1 MESQKKDVIVSVH
14 MNHDVSTDIIEM
26 VEQQE
31 KTETVSCQN
40 YDEFVHN
47 VTLDTT
53 VLDGLISKCC
63 LTNEDSEDIMNER
76 RLSERNRMILNIL
89 MARPYGTF
97 QTFSEELLEF
107 DRSKIDLVSKMKN
120 YDCEGEYNLAVFE
133 VMNLSSHT
141 IKLQKNFKILVNEL
155 ATTNTIVD
163 HLISDE
169 VLCLEDQAEVCA
181 QGNTKEQ
188 SNRLLLTKLMYKN
201 ADAYTHFLSALEED
215 TCYEELSKRIKNTEV
230 TDEDKIKI
238 HIGRITAKENKEKHT
253 RDIHKREQT
262 ENVIPRNIQDQH
274 NVLIEQ
280 WRNEDDSFV
289 CTRAADEV
297 LKRIRNNISVIVSGN
312 SGVGKTATMR
322 HVALLLKKEG
332 YRIIPTCTPKDLR
345 RFSQKGVK
353 TLFVIDDICG
363 HFTLNDNQ
371 VDKWEEILAIVQ
383 PFLEQNPCKIIA
395 TCRLQV
401 FKDAKFKVLSL
412 FNSSECNLNSETIK
426 FTKEELSK
434 LAEMYFK
441 EHADEVKG
449 LSDQF
454 DFFPLLCKL
463 YQKSNC
469 KEIKQFFHNPFEFYR
484 NEIESL
490 RIEGEGGK
498 LKYCCLVLCVLFNNR
513 IAEKQLQS
521 QDIHTQD
528 LMEKT
533 FIECKLNKGT
543 SVECLKDSFKTL
555 EDTLLTKVDGTY
567 RTIHDKLFD
576 FLAQIVVRN
585 NVDLCISNCS
595 SDFIRE
601 RFIWNPVFTSQD
613 NTNLSITLFDTHVYI
628 YIHRLIQD
636 WTKGLTASVFCN
648 INMKNHEFID
658 KLMKA
663 LNNLDASEKKRLAQ
677 KTDNESRDSPLLL
690 SSFIG
695 NVSLTKWLLENT
707 GIPAKSKNLREVVSR
722 VNRNNYLHPHINMQ
736 RENGTTSLYIACE
749 NGHLELLKM
758 LLRYGADATIKK
770 NTDDSPLSVA
780 CENGHTTIVN
790 EILRI
795 TDVDKDYQ
803 NKNGYSPL
811 YFACQNGHAQIVQNL
826 LIHKANI
833 NLCTKLDVSP
843 LFIACEKGYLSIVK
857 NLLSYGANI
866 NRQNNTGQVP
876 LHAAC
881 YKNHLE
887 VVRMLLDKD
896 NISVNILDN
905 KNISPL
911 YATCQC
917 SKGHFEA
924 MELLLEHNA
933 DVNFGRQPLI
943 MTCANGNIKMS
954 KQLIEHKADVNSCL
968 SDGVSPL
975 FIACQH
981 RHYETVCLLFQYNA
995 DPNVHR
1001 ENCASPLM
1009 IASQNGDVET
1019 VEKLLKH
1026 GCNINRCTADG
1037 VSSLYLASQNG
1048 HSHVVFQLIEAGAN
1062 LDMSDTDG
1070 KTALF
1075 KACQNGHL
1083 EIVLKLLTCKANAH
1097 LRMVNNVTPME
1108 IAEKNK
1114 HLEIMKVLKKHEID
1128 EKKLSWE

>member
-1 MESQKKDVIVSVH
+1 MESQKKEVIVSVH
-14 MNHDVSTDIIEM
+14 MNHEVSPEIIEV

-31 KTETVSCQN
+31 KTETVSCPN
-40 YDEFVHN
+40 YDGFLHN

-63 LTNEDSEDIMNER
+63 LTIEDREDIMNER

-97 QTFSEELLEF
+97 QTFKEELIEF

-120 YDCEGEYNLAVFE
+120 YDFEGDYNLAVFE
-133 VMNLSSHT
+133 VMDLSSHT

-181 QGNTKEQ
+181 PGNTKEQ

-201 ADAYTHFLSALEED
+201 ADAYTYFLSALEED

-230 TDEDKIKI
+230 TEEDKIKI

-262 ENVIPRNIQDQH
+262 ENIIPRNIQDQH

-297 LKRIRNNISVIVSGN
+297 LK
-312 SGVGKTATMR
+312 
-322 HVALLLKKEG
+322 
-332 YRIIPTCTPKDLR
+332 
-345 RFSQKGVK
+345 
-353 TLFVIDDICG
+353 
-363 HFTLNDNQ
+363 
-371 VDKWEEILAIVQ
+371 
-383 PFLEQNPCKIIA
+383 
-395 TCRLQV
+395 
-401 FKDAKFKVLSL
+401 
-412 FNSSECNLNSETIK
+412 
-426 FTKEELSK
+426 
-434 LAEMYFK
+434 
-441 EHADEVKG
+441 
-449 LSDQF
+449 
-454 DFFPLLCKL
+454 
-463 YQKSNC
+463 
-469 KEIKQFFHNPFEFYR
+469 
-484 NEIESL
+484 
-490 RIEGEGGK
+490 
-498 LKYCCLVLCVLFNNR
+498 
-513 IAEKQLQS
+513 
-521 QDIHTQD
+521 
-528 LMEKT
+528 
-533 FIECKLNKGT
+533 
-543 SVECLKDSFKTL
+543 
-555 EDTLLTKVDGTY
+555 
-567 RTIHDKLFD
+567 
-576 FLAQIVVRN
+576 
-585 NVDLCISNCS
+585 
-595 SDFIRE
+595 
-601 RFIWNPVFTSQD
+601 
-613 NTNLSITLFDTHVYI
+613 
-628 YIHRLIQD
+628 HRLIQD
-636 WTKGLTASVFCN
+636 WFKGLTASVFCN

-695 NVSLTKWLLENT
+695 NISLTKWLLENT

-722 VNRNNYLHPHINMQ
+722 VNRNNYIHPHINMQ

-758 LLRYGADATIKK
+758 LLRYGADATLKK

-780 CENGHTTIVN
+780 CENGHTAIVN
-790 EILRI
+790 EILRN

-826 LIHKANI
+826 LIYKANI
-833 NLCTKLDVSP
+833 NLCSKLDASP

-857 NLLSYGANI
+857 NLLNYGANI

-881 YKNHLE
+881 YKNHVE
-887 VVRMLLDKD
+887 VVRMLLDKV

-924 MELLLEHNA
+924 MELLLQHNA
-933 DVNFGRQPLI
+933 DVNIGRQPLI

-954 KQLIEHKADVNSCL
+954 NHLIEHKADVNSCR

-975 FIACQH
+975 FMACQH
-981 RHYETVCLLFQYNA
+981 RHYETVCLLFKFNA

-1009 IASQNGDVET
+1009 IASQNGDVEI

-1026 GCNINRCTADG
+1026 GCNINRCTSDG
-1037 VSSLYLASQNG
+1037 VSSLYLAAQNG
-1048 HSHVVFQLIEAGAN
+1048 HSNVVSQLIEAGAS

-1097 LRMVNNVTPME
+1097 LRMVNNVSPME

-1114 HLEIMKVLKKHEID
+1114 HLEIMKVLKKLEID
-1128 EKKLSWE
+1128 ETKLSSEKN